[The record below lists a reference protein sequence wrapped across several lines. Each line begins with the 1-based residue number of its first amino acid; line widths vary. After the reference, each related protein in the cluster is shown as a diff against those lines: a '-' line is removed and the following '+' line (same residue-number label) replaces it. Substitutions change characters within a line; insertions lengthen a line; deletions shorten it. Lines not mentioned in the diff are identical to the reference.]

1 MIIERLT
8 TPGLAIHSYL
18 VGCPAAGEAVLIDPT
33 RHVGGLMALAER
45 HRLRITHSI
54 DTHVHA
60 DFLSGGP
67 ELKAILGDALT
78 IHSSGLGGE
87 EWTQAFA
94 DNVLAD
100 GDSVQIGSIRLVAR
114 HSPGHTPEHIVL
126 ELYDLQRSAQ
136 DPWLLFSGDL
146 LFVGS
151 VGRPDLL
158 GEQARA
164 LLATQLYDTLFERL
178 SGLPDFTEILP
189 AHGAGSLCGKGLGGR
204 ASSTLGYERRT
215 NPALRQLQREA
226 WIDELM
232 QGMPAAPPY
241 FANMKRINRVGPAL
255 LGDLNRPLHHLG
267 EDVLNDPQ
275 LQFVDIR
282 TPEQYMAGH
291 LPGSFSLPVDSGQ
304 ANWAGWSL
312 DPGRPIVLL
321 ADNAHPHPAARRA
334 LELVGFDNI
343 AGVLDPASLGPRLRS
358 ALLLTGSDSRLAE
371 GSAQIVDVRSADEFE
386 AGHIP
391 GAVNIETAELVSGG
405 FGNLDPQRTQILVC
419 EGGVR
424 AAVAASA
431 LARRGF
437 SSYGILEGGMKAWRE
452 GQRTAQPLH
461 S

>member
-18 VGCPAAGEAVLIDPT
+18 VGCPAAGEAVVIDPT
-33 RHVGGLMALAER
+33 RHVGGLLALAER
-45 HRLRITHSI
+45 HRLRIMHSI

-67 ELKAILGDALT
+67 ELKAILGDSLT

-94 DNVLAD
+94 DRVLAD
-100 GDSVQIGSIRLVAR
+100 GDSVQVGSIRLVAR
-114 HSPGHTPEHIVL
+114 HSPGHTPEHIVI
-126 ELYDLQRSAQ
+126 ELYDLQRSAH

-158 GEQARA
+158 GEQAQA
-164 LLATQLYDTLFERL
+164 VLATQLYDTLFNRL
-178 SGLPDFTEILP
+178 ESLPDFTEIMP

-204 ASSTLGYERRT
+204 DSSTVGYERRT
-215 NPALRQLQREA
+215 NPSLQRRQREA
-226 WIDELM
+226 WIRELM

-241 FANMKRINRVGPAL
+241 FANMKRINREGPAL
-255 LGDLNRPLHHLG
+255 LGDLNRPLRRLG
-267 EDVLNDPQ
+267 EDELADPQ
-275 LQFVDIR
+275 LQVVDVR
-282 TPEQYMAGH
+282 TPEKYMAGH

-304 ANWAGWSL
+304 ANWAGWTL
-312 DPGRPIVLL
+312 DPERPIALL
-321 ADNAHPHPAARRA
+321 ADNAHPNPAARRA

-343 AGVLDPASLGPRLRS
+343 SGVLDADTLAHRMQSGR
-358 ALLLTGSDSRLAE
+358 LLTSGDGRLVDGSV
-371 GSAQIVDVRSADEFE
+371 QVVDVRSADEFS

-391 GAVNIETAELVSGG
+391 GAVNIETGTLVSGG
-405 FGNLDPQRTQILVC
+405 FSLLDPERTQILVC

-424 AAVAASA
+424 AAVGASA
-431 LARRGF
+431 LGRNGF
-437 SSYGILEGGMKAWRE
+437 GNYGMLEGGMKAWRA
-452 GQRTAQPLH
+452 TH
-461 S
+461 SSLQAVHS